1 MESYRTE
8 EEQVEAIK
16 KWWRENGKSTV
27 FGIVA
32 AVLLVVGWKSWQ
44 GYQRDMTAQASA
56 VYDQLLV
63 ADAAGQQNGGSYSS
77 AEQLADTLKQ
87 QFSNTAYADFA
98 SLFKAKYAALN
109 EDYSLA
115 TDELQQLLKD
125 KPAPAI
131 ETQALL
137 RLATLK
143 YAQEDYAE
151 AQKHL
156 AEIDAVAY
164 QTAVAELRGDIFYA
178 QGDKLAALTAYQEAR
193 QFAGAQQQAI
203 DTALLDMK
211 ISELAP
217 LQAQPEGER

>member
-63 ADAAGQQNGGSYSS
+63 ADAAGQRNGGSYSS

-98 SLFKAKYAALN
+98 RLFKAKYAALN

-125 KPAPAI
+125 KPAAAI
-131 ETQALL
+131 VPQALL

-143 YAQEDYAE
+143 YAQGEYAE
-151 AQKHL
+151 AEQHL
-156 AEIDAVAY
+156 AKIESSAY
-164 QTAVAELRGDIFYA
+164 QTAVAELRGDIFYV
-178 QGDKLAALTAYQEAR
+178 QGEKLAALTAYQEAR
-193 QFAGAQQQAI
+193 QYAGAQQQAI

-217 LQAQPEGER
+217 LQTQPEGER